1 MNWEE
6 KKHERSGSTGL
17 LISPERSPPSSSG
30 IISLKAK
37 KQPKTAS
44 CSAPS
49 AMRGLRAGRP
59 RLLTA
64 FARHGFR
71 RIFHHLQPK
80 KEMSWVYLYQEL
92 LRTVLKKTPMCFC
105 GKELPQKP
113 Q

>member
-17 LISPERSPPSSSG
+17 LISPVWSPPFSSG
-30 IISLKAK
+30 IISLKEK
-37 KQPKTAS
+37 KQHKTAS

-49 AMRGLRAGRP
+49 ATRGLSAGRP

-71 RIFHHLQPK
+71 GIFHHLQPK
-80 KEMSWVYLYQEL
+80 KEISQVYLYQKLPRE
-92 LRTVLKKTPMCFC
+92 VLKKDVCFC
-105 GKELPQKP
+105 GEELHQEPQ
-113 Q
+113 